1 MLLMMAS
8 VEEANSGQSLT
19 VRLVN
24 DENPCA
30 DIVESAGQFLTEII
44 DMFAGN
50 CNVVS
55 VAVWG
60 MVAACIAV
68 LRRSMFSISVSLVRS
83 KGIIGLLPVV
93 VHPFSDMLLN
103 LVAPFPAAICKP
115 EGIENAGA

>member
-8 VEEANSGQSLT
+8 VEEASNGQSLT

-30 DIVESAGQFLTEII
+30 DMVESDGQFLTEIT
-44 DMFAGN
+44 DMLAGS

-55 VAVWG
+55 VAVCG
-60 MVAACIAV
+60 MVTACVAV

-93 VHPFSDMLLN
+93 VHPFNDILLN
-103 LVAPFPAAICKP
+103 LVAPFPAAICNP
-115 EGIENAGA
+115 EGIEKAGA